1 MASGFF
7 ALFDDIATLMDDVA
21 TMSKVA
27 AKKTAGILGDDLAVN
42 ADQAS
47 GFVSARE
54 LPILWKISKG
64 SILNKL
70 IILPLAFLL
79 SAFLPQAIKYIL
91 LTGAVYL
98 AYEGTEKV
106 IVYIF
111 HRKNKSQTISNKEQ
125 IILSSKEIQEIENK
139 KIKGAILVDF
149 ILSIEIIVIAL
160 STVVTEP
167 LITQIVVVTGIAL
180 LATIGVYGIV
190 ALLVRMDDFGLRLLT
205 KNKRKSK
212 FINAIGHALINSLPY
227 IIRVLAVVGTLAM
240 LLVAGGIFSHN
251 IHFFHNL
258 IPSMPQIINDFI
270 LGLIIGIITVL
281 LIKGCKSI
289 KKLVT

>member
-1 MASGFF
+1 
-7 ALFDDIATLMDDVA
+7 
-21 TMSKVA
+21 
-27 AKKTAGILGDDLAVN
+27 
-42 ADQAS
+42 
-47 GFVSARE
+47 
-54 LPILWKISKG
+54 
-64 SILNKL
+64 
-70 IILPLAFLL
+70 
-79 SAFLPQAIKYIL
+79 
-91 LTGAVYL
+91 
-98 AYEGTEKV
+98 
-106 IVYIF
+106 
-111 HRKNKSQTISNKEQ
+111 
-125 IILSSKEIQEIENK
+125 
-139 KIKGAILVDF
+139 
-149 ILSIEIIVIAL
+149 
-160 STVVTEP
+160 
-167 LITQIVVVTGIAL
+167 
-180 LATIGVYGIV
+180 
-190 ALLVRMDDFGLRLLT
+190 MDDFGLRLLT